1 MAEPNMTMTN
11 GMNLFDKIFSGIFA
25 NILIAIS
32 ILLIGFIIGK
42 ILKKLIKKLLHNIRL
57 DQTLRKSM
65 GIKVSLE
72 NIISITV
79 SYSIFL
85 ISIILSLNQIGVT
98 AFILNIIAA
107 SIILLITISIILA
120 LKDLVPNFF
129 AGIKIAQK
137 EIVKPGDIISFDKIT
152 AKVIEITLTEIKLE
166 SKSRDIIFIPNSLL
180 LKKTF
185 KISKRKIIKK
195 ENNNLKSF

>member
-1 MAEPNMTMTN
+1 MAEPNITMTA
-11 GMNLFDKIFSGIFA
+11 GRNLFDKLFSGIFA
-25 NILIAIS
+25 DILIAIS
-32 ILLIGFIIGK
+32 ILLIGFIIGR
-42 ILKKLIKKLLHNIRL
+42 ILKKLIKKGLHNIKL
-57 DQTLRKSM
+57 DQTLKKSM
-65 GIKVSLE
+65 GLKVSLE
-72 NIISITV
+72 NFISIIV
-79 SYSIFL
+79 SYSVFL

-98 AFILNIIAA
+98 AFILNVIAA

-137 EIVKPGDIISFDKIT
+137 EIVKPTDIISFDKIT
-152 AKVIEITLTEIKLE
+152 AKVIDITLTEIKLE
-166 SKSRDIIFIPNSLL
+166 SKSGDIIFIPNSSL

-195 ENNNLKSF
+195 TKE